1 MIWENVTP
9 CQWIIIWNLFFNAGG
24 YFCLNPRTLQVL
36 FCLCPVKVKNRY
48 PMDTCVYCCWPKIG
62 CSQMGYLL
70 HPSIHPSIVSWFS
83 KTKTTDFDEEQIC
96 SSPASSS
103 HGWWLANRQTSYH
116 EELIAKKEILLVPAH
131 LLWLWQLSH
140 SLTKV
145 TDSVDSAAMNTSCV
159 MNEPIWSIPRNN
171 CLL

>member
-1 MIWENVTP
+1 MQAAIFVSIPGP
-9 CQWIIIWNLFFNAGG
+9 CRFCFACVLSKWKIGTQWIHVSTAVDPKLDARRWVI
-24 YFCLNPRTLQVL
+24 
-36 FCLCPVKVKNRY
+36 
-48 PMDTCVYCCWPKIG
+48 YC
-62 CSQMGYLL
+62 
-70 HPSIHPSIVSWFS
+70 IHPSIVSWFS
-83 KTKTTDFDEEQIC
+83 KTKTIDFDEEQIC

-103 HGWWLANRQTSYH
+103 HGWWLASRQTSYH